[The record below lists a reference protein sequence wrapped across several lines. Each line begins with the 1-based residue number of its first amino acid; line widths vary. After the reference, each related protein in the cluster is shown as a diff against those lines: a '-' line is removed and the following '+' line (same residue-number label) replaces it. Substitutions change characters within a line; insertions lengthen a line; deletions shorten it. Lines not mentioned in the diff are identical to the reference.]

1 MKKLIISP
9 ALLALSCLALP
20 AAAEGEAEPDLLD
33 VSFDSLQQVTLAS
46 KREERPAEAA
56 ASITL
61 YNQDDIRRTGYETIS
76 QLADITPGYSGY
88 QIYGEK
94 VLATRGQKAGSFNN
108 HKHLLLFDGIPINFQ
123 RNYKAGIGDELP
135 LFGMERVEFMRGPG
149 SALYGTSAFFG
160 VIGVD
165 PRPSARTTRGSL
177 SAGTASRDGA
187 WRLNGD
193 GQFIQGSSYTQ
204 AKLGVSDK
212 NNSMNYAGVTDT
224 PAYRYR
230 DKESNQFAWLSHGL
244 SDGPLQGLSLNLLY
258 QNKVGGL
265 GENWAGEPYTDPYN
279 NLQWKQ
285 FIPYLKY
292 DRQISENWQIGG
304 YVKYA
309 STKEAG
315 SVRYKDKS
323 YSDYDIRQ
331 KGMAA
336 LIETRWTQGD
346 SHVTAGIEY
355 DVRRE
360 NMSGSYEFDY
370 SATGTKTSV
379 TKTETDPYKTESV
392 FLQWQERWAVL
403 SGLTSTVGARSD
415 CLTVSGVNTCKVSP
429 RFTLVQ
435 RITPEWTTKYLYG
448 EALRAPGFKEI
459 ELNKTA
465 RQNGAAAP
473 SSLLPETF
481 RSSEVSLERG
491 TGRGY
496 FGVNLFSNETVNALD
511 GTSSGNQN
519 YFQNTTGKVEA
530 RGLEVYGRHAF
541 GGGWMLQGQIS
552 LVDTRTPN
560 GGEVRDV
567 PTRTGSL
574 ILSHP
579 IPLGEY
585 RSEMAWIARGMG
597 GFASAAN
604 GSTAPDIGFLDAQ
617 WRLPLGRNLSV
628 IAQGLN
634 LFDKEAKYSKNGI
647 IDVPMQQRTFW
658 LSLRGSW

>member
-1 MKKLIISP
+1 MKKRIITP
-9 ALLALSCLALP
+9 TLLVLSCYALP
-20 AAAEGEAEPDLLD
+20 AQAEVEAEPDLLD

-108 HKHLLLFDGIPINFQ
+108 NKHLLLFDGIPINFQ

-160 VIGVD
+160 VIGVA

-177 SAGTASRDGA
+177 STGAASRDGA

-193 GQFIQGSSYTQ
+193 GQFIYGGSYTQ
-204 AKLGVSDK
+204 AKLGLSDK
-212 NNSMNYAGVTDT
+212 TNSMNNAGLSDT
-224 PAYRYR
+224 PDYRQR
-230 DKESNQFAWLSHGL
+230 DKESNQFVWLSHGL

-258 QNKVGGL
+258 QNKIGGL
-265 GENWAGEPYTDPYN
+265 GEMWAAENYTDPYN
-279 NLQWKQ
+279 SLQWKQ

-292 DRQISENWQIGG
+292 DRKLSENWQIGG

-309 STKEAG
+309 STKEVG
-315 SVRYKDKS
+315 NTRYKDRS
-323 YSDYDIRQ
+323 VNDYDIRQ

-336 LIETRWTQGD
+336 LVETRWTYGD
-346 SHVTAGIEY
+346 SHITAGIEY

-360 NMSGSYEFDY
+360 NISGSYDFNYD
-370 SATGTKTSV
+370 SSGVKTITATN
-379 TKTETDPYKTESV
+379 ETDPYKTQSV
-392 FLQWQERWAVL
+392 FLQWQEKWAL
-403 SGLTSTVGARSD
+403 LHGLTSTVGARSD

-435 RITPEWTTKYLYG
+435 RLTPEWTAKYLYG

-459 ELNKTA
+459 ELNKAA
-465 RQNGAAAP
+465 RASGAVTP
-473 SSLLPETF
+473 PTLLPESF

-491 TGRGY
+491 TGLGY
-496 FGVNLFSNETVNALD
+496 FGVNLFLNETANALD
-511 GTSSGNQN
+511 GTSSGGQN
-519 YFQNTTGKVEA
+519 YFQNTAGKVEA
-530 RGLEVYGRHAF
+530 RGLELYGRHAF
-541 GGGWMLQGQIS
+541 GGGWMLQGQVS
-552 LVDTRTPN
+552 LVDTRTPS

-567 PTRTGSL
+567 PTRTGSI

-579 IPLGEY
+579 VPLGEY
-585 RSEMAWIARGMG
+585 RSEAAWIARGMG
-597 GFASAAN
+597 GFVAAAN
-604 GSTAPDIGFLDAQ
+604 GSTAPDVAFLDAQ
-617 WRLPLGRNLSV
+617 WRFPIDRNLSLV
-628 IAQGLN
+628 AQGLN
-634 LFDKEAKYSKNGI
+634 LFDKEAKYSKDGL

>member
-1 MKKLIISP
+1 MRKLVLTP
-9 ALLALSCLALP
+9 VLLALSCYVLP
-20 AAAEGEAEPDLLD
+20 VQADGENESDLLD
-33 VSFDSLQQVTLAS
+33 ISFDNLQQVSLAS

-94 VLATRGQKAGSFNN
+94 ALATRGQKAGSFNN
-108 HKHLLLFDGIPINFQ
+108 NKHLLLFDGIPINFQ

-177 SAGTASRDGA
+177 SAGAASRDGA

-193 GQFIQGSSYTQ
+193 GQFIHGGSYTQ
-204 AKLGVSDK
+204 AKLGLTDK
-212 NNSMNYAGVTDT
+212 SNSMNYAGTTDT
-224 PAYRYR
+224 PAYRNR

-265 GENWAGEPYTDPYN
+265 GESWAGEPYTDPYN
-279 NLQWKQ
+279 KLQWKQ

-292 DRQISENWQIGG
+292 DRKLSEQWQIGG

-315 SVRYKDKS
+315 NVRYKNQS
-323 YSDYDIRQ
+323 FGEYDIRQ

-336 LIETRWTQGD
+336 LVETRWTQGD
-346 SHVTAGIEY
+346 SHVTAGLEY
-355 DVRRE
+355 DIRRE
-360 NMSGSYEFDY
+360 NISGSYEFDY
-370 SATGTKTSV
+370 SANGTKTV
-379 TKTETDPYKTESV
+379 VAKDETDPYKTQSV
-392 FLQWQERWAVL
+392 FLQWQERWAL
-403 SGLTSTVGARSD
+403 LAGLTSTVGARSD

-435 RITPEWTTKYLYG
+435 RVTPEWTAKYLYG

-459 ELNKTA
+459 ELNKVA
-465 RQNGAAAP
+465 RTNGAAAA
-473 SSLLPETF
+473 STLLPESF
-481 RSSEVSLERG
+481 RSSEISLEHG
-491 TGRGY
+491 TSRGY
-496 FGVNLFSNETVNALD
+496 IGGNLFLNDTANALD
-511 GTSSGNQN
+511 GTSSGGQN
-519 YFQNTTGKVEA
+519 YFQNTAGKVEA

-541 GGGWMLQGQIS
+541 GGGWMVQGQVS
-552 LVDTRTPN
+552 LVATRTPN

-567 PTRTGSL
+567 PTRTGSV

-579 IPLGEY
+579 ITLGQY

-597 GFASAAN
+597 GFVTAAN
-604 GSTAPDIGFLDAQ
+604 GSTAPDVAFLDAQ
-617 WRLPLGRNLSV
+617 WRLPLDRNLTLV
-628 IAQGLN
+628 AQGLN
-634 LFDKEAKYSKNGI
+634 LFDKEAKYSKDGI